1 MTRLIRAPLLLV
13 LLAALT
19 SCAATPPPPPGAP
32 RILVFFGLWSAL
44 IDPAA
49 ASTIASA
56 AQRAAADPSAT
67 VWVRGFADPSGSQAA
82 NKLISGLRAQMV
94 VDTLVAD
101 GVPEARIQ
109 MQALSSTD
117 YIASPQESRRAAIV
131 IARAVP

>member
-1 MTRLIRAPLLLV
+1 MTRLIRAPLLV
-13 LLAALT
+13 MLLAALA
-19 SCAATPPPPPGAP
+19 SCAAAPPPPDAP

-49 ASTIASA
+49 SSTIASA
-56 AQRAAADPSAT
+56 AQRAAADPAAT

-101 GVPEARIQ
+101 GVPAARIQ
-109 MQALSSTD
+109 QQALSSTD
-117 YIASPQESRRAAIV
+117 YIASPQESRRAAII
-131 IARAVP
+131 IARAAP